1 MTSKGQNLTAGVKDR
16 ETESGDDRNW
26 TKFGVIA
33 TAIGAVATVV
43 ALLVFVIPTRDGR
56 DEAARDASPGTAE
69 TTQKPTGTPAST
81 TRPIASNERHLAEL
95 PLAQG
100 GGAVRVVDGR
110 DLSMP
115 CGSGQSDDRYREI
128 EYQLPGAYTS
138 FTTQATAGGKAD
150 PEASIGIEVFV
161 RTRQERSD
169 RIPRPGAIAIKTS
182 TSAPLTADITDATA
196 LSLRITCSAST
207 LNVRFTDPR
216 IVR

>member
-1 MTSKGQNLTAGVKDR
+1 LTTEAKESEEESTKESGWVKAGAIAGV
-16 ETESGDDRNW
+16 
-26 TKFGVIA
+26 A
-33 TAIGAVATVV
+33 AALAAI
-43 ALLVFVIPTRDGR
+43 LVFFIQTRDGR
-56 DEAARDASPGTAE
+56 DEAARDNSPAG
-69 TTQKPTGTPAST
+69 TTQLPTTAPTIPSVTVA
-81 TRPIASNERHLAEL
+81 PNERHLAEL

-100 GGAVRVVDGR
+100 GGAVRVIDGR

-115 CGSGQSDDRYREI
+115 CGSGQSDDRYREL
-128 EYQLPGAYTS
+128 EYELPGAYTS

-169 RIPRPGAIAIKTS
+169 RIPRPSAIVVKANG
-182 TSAPLTADITDATA
+182 SAPVTANITDAKA
-196 LSLRITCSAST
+196 LLLRITCSAST